1 MASHVSKKMSLKD
14 IPKGT
19 LKRIISYVI
28 SRHKIR
34 FTLIVILVLASSL
47 LGAYGL
53 TIFGTI
59 VDEAIKP
66 FINGNV
72 DYSILASKLV
82 IMALVFLLA
91 TITSFLYNY
100 LEIEISQ
107 KTLKDIRDDMFH
119 HMESL
124 PISYFDTNSHGDIMS
139 RYTNDTD
146 TLRQMIS
153 MSIPNIISS
162 VATMLA
168 VFIFML
174 KSSWL
179 LTIFVIIF
187 VIFMFFITKIVAN
200 KSGKYFIKHQESI
213 GKLNGYIEEMI
224 NGTKVVK
231 VFNHESK
238 SIEDFKSINEDTCYY
253 STNAHLYAN
262 VFMPIMVQLGNLEYS
277 LIAIIGGIM
286 AINNTMG
293 LTLGTVLAFL
303 TLSKNFTSS
312 ISQVSNQ
319 LNSIIAS
326 LAGSKRIF
334 ELIDAP
340 SEENNGKYI
349 LVNVKETKNG
359 LVEVKENTEKWAWKK
374 DNELV
379 LLKGDVRFNN
389 VNFGYTED
397 KTILHDI
404 NLYAKPGQKVAF
416 VGATGAGKT
425 TITNLI
431 NRFYDINSGSI
442 TYDGID
448 ILDINKNYLRKSMGM
463 VLQDVNLFTGTIYD
477 NISYGNPTASKKE
490 IIAAAKLANADNF
503 IKMLPDGYD
512 TVITENGSELS
523 QGQKQLISIARAA
536 LVDPPVMILDE
547 ATSSIDTRTEK
558 IVQDG
563 MDKLMKGRTVFV
575 IAHRLST
582 VRNSNVIVVLD
593 NGKII
598 EKGNHE
604 ELINKKGR
612 YYELYTGAFELE

>member
-1 MASHVSKKMSLKD
+1 MPRPVNRRMSLKD

-19 LKRIISYVI
+19 LKRILSYVVK
-28 SRHKIR
+28 RHKIR
-34 FTLIVILVLASSL
+34 FIIIVILVLLSSL
-47 LGAYGL
+47 LSAYGL
-53 TIFGTI
+53 TIFGNI
-59 VDEAIKP
+59 VDVAIEP
-66 FINGNV
+66 FIGGDNN
-72 DYSILASKLV
+72 YSVLASKLV

-107 KTLKDIRDDMFH
+107 RTLKDIRDDMFN
-119 HMESL
+119 HMETL
-124 PISYFDTNSHGDIMS
+124 PIRYFDTYTYGDIMS

-153 MSIPNIISS
+153 NSIPNIISS
-162 VATMLA
+162 IATILA

-174 KSSWL
+174 RSSWL

-187 VIFMFFITKIVAN
+187 IIFMFFITKIVAST
-200 KSGKYFIKHQESI
+200 SGKYFIKHQESI

-231 VFNHESK
+231 VFNHEES
-238 SIEDFKSINEDTCYY
+238 SIKGFTTINEDTCYY

-334 ELIDAP
+334 ELIDEV

-349 LVNVKETKNG
+349 LVNVLETKKG

-374 DNELV
+374 DNTLIP
-379 LLKGDVRFNN
+379 LRGDVRFNN
-389 VNFGYTED
+389 VVFSYNED
-397 KTILHDI
+397 KIILDNI

-431 NRFYDINSGSI
+431 NRFYDINEGSI
-442 TYDGID
+442 TYDSID
-448 ILDINKNYLRKSMGM
+448 IKDINKYYLRKSMGM

-477 NISYGNPTASKKE
+477 NICYGNPKASKKE
-490 IIAAAKLANADNF
+490 IIEAAKLANADSF

-563 MDKLMKGRTVFV
+563 MDKLMNGRTVFV

-582 VRNSNVIVVLD
+582 VRNSNVIIVLD
-593 NGKII
+593 YGKII

-604 ELINKKGR
+604 ELIKLKGR
-612 YYELYTGAFELE
+612 YYELYTGSLELE